1 MFYFN
6 DLSMFGVDD
15 LSMFGVGDM
24 SMLGFG
30 DMFGVGFG
38 DMFGVGVGDM
48 FMFCFVV
55 FIVEMRIRMIS
66 SKSCFKETKNF
77 SSKVPALC
85 NTTNQ

>member
-15 LSMFGVGDM
+15 LSMFGFGDMFGVGDMPMFGFGDM
-24 SMLGFG
+24 SMLGF
-30 DMFGVGFG
+30 
-38 DMFGVGVGDM
+38 GDM

>member
-6 DLSMFGVDD
+6 DM
-15 LSMFGVGDM
+15 SMFGVGDM
-24 SMLGFG
+24 P
-30 DMFGVGFG
+30 MFGGGFG

>member
-6 DLSMFGVDD
+6 DMYMFGFND

-24 SMLGFG
+24 P
-30 DMFGVGFG
+30 MFGFG

-48 FMFCFVV
+48 FGVGVGDMFCFVV

>member
-1 MFYFN
+1 M
-6 DLSMFGVDD
+6 SMFGFDD

-24 SMLGFG
+24 PMFGFGDMPMFGVGDMPMFGFG
-30 DMFGVGFG
+30 DMFGSG
-38 DMFGVGVGDM
+38 DWV
-48 FMFCFVV
+48 MFCFVV

>member
-6 DLSMFGVDD
+6 DMSMFGFGDMP
-15 LSMFGVGDM
+15 MFG
-24 SMLGFG
+24 LG

-38 DMFGVGVGDM
+38 DMFWSGDWA
-48 FMFCFVV
+48 MFCFVV

-66 SKSCFKETKNF
+66 STSCFKETKNF